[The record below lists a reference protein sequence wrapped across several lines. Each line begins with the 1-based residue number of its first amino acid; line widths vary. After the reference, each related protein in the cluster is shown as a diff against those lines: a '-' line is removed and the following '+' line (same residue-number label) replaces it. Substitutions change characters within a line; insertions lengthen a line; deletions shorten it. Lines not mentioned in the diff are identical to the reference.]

1 MKSFRRNILMLI
13 VALVAMIVFLL
24 LIMRFTLGT
33 GEYYKDLSTT
43 PSFSEN
49 ALEIAATMD
58 MPLGNLAVSNDGR
71 LFLNLHPLA
80 QPQGAKVFEWV
91 NGKAVPFPDE
101 AFQSNFK
108 NALGMFIDRQNRL
121 WVLDYAAT
129 SATNTRLLAFDLNTN
144 EVVYDH
150 TFGEEGTNLN
160 DLQVSPDGNTVY
172 FSDPGLLFLRSPAI
186 VVHDIQSG
194 RTRRLLEGQP
204 SVLPQNWI
212 VKSNNKPLWMVP
224 GLILFRLG
232 VDGIALSKDG
242 EWLYYGGITND
253 GLYAVRTNDLLNQ
266 NLSPDEL
273 SNRVEYIG
281 QKPLSDGFSADLEGN
296 IYITDVEHH
305 GIARMSPDGI
315 LQTLVHDERVRWADG
330 ISFGPENYIYFTDSD
345 IPSILG
351 SLIPWSGLNLVE
363 NGPYHIFRFKSDKPG
378 IAGG

>member
-1 MKSFRRNILMLI
+1 MKSKRRFLKLGTVGILTILLI
-13 VALVAMIVFLL
+13 LL
-24 LIMRFTLGT
+24 LISRFTLGR
-33 GEYYKDLSTT
+33 GKNYPDLSTE
-43 PSFSEN
+43 PLYSEN

-58 MPLGNLAVSNDGR
+58 MPLGNPAVSADGR

-121 WVLDYAAT
+121 WILDYAAT
-129 SATNTRLLAFDLNTN
+129 SATNTRLLAFDLDTN

-172 FSDPGLLFLRSPAI
+172 FSAPGLLFLRTPAI

-194 RTRRLLEGQP
+194 ETRRLLEGHH
-204 SVLPQNWI
+204 SVLPENWI
-212 VKSNNKPLWMVP
+212 VKSDNKPLWMVP

-253 GLYAVRTNDLLNQ
+253 GLYGVRTNDLLNE
-266 NLSPDEL
+266 NLSTDEL

-363 NGPYHIFRFKSDKPG
+363 NGPYHIFRFQSDKPG